1 MTGNKKERERDRLRE
16 RERERQKIERER
28 EKERVRE
35 RERETGRKTGP
46 TLYLIFFD
54 VLSTK
59 QMLRRQKNPTNVSQ
73 QASVLER
80 HHHT

>member
-1 MTGNKKERERDRLRE
+1 MTGKKKERDRDRERDKRSRERETKYRKRERKRE
-16 RERERQKIERER
+16 RER
-28 EKERVRE
+28 
-35 RERETGRKTGP
+35 GRKTGP

-80 HHHT
+80 HDHT